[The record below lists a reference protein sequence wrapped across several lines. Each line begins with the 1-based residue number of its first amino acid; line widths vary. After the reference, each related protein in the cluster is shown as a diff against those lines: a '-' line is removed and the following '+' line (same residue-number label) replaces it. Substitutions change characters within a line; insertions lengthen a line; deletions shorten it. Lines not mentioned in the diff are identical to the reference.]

1 MEIVE
6 CMMEQVKIMEDN
18 LLKLKK
24 GDVRVSVHRLEL
36 QRIKFMV
43 NSYLRIRLEK
53 IQNNIFYYSSHTP
66 DNPPRLTIQEAEF
79 ARDFRQNLLEHFDKM
94 ALRHLPGEWE
104 TEKATLQTIPPDS
117 PSRKQNL

>member
-24 GDVRVSVHRLEL
+24 DDVRVSVHRLEL

-66 DNPPRLTIQEAEF
+66 D
-79 ARDFRQNLLEHFDKM
+79 
-94 ALRHLPGEWE
+94 
-104 TEKATLQTIPPDS
+104 S
-117 PSRKQNL
+117 PSRKKNLREISDRIYWNILIRWP